1 MAPIQA
7 GEADII
13 VGSRFAGTG
22 TSEIPSYQG
31 LETSSQNP
39 LTHGLEIISAI
50 LRIAGEKHP
59 VALFGFPGLISI
71 IAGLG
76 GWLWVANRFAQ
87 VQELPVGIALVST
100 VLLIAGILAVMT
112 GVILYTIANVSRRL

>member
-1 MAPIQA
+1 
-7 GEADII
+7 
-13 VGSRFAGTG
+13 
-22 TSEIPSYQG
+22 
-31 LETSSQNP
+31 
-39 LTHGLEIISAI
+39 
-50 LRIAGEKHP
+50 
-59 VALFGFPGLISI
+59 LISI

-112 GVILYTIANVSRRL
+112 GIILYTIANVSRRL